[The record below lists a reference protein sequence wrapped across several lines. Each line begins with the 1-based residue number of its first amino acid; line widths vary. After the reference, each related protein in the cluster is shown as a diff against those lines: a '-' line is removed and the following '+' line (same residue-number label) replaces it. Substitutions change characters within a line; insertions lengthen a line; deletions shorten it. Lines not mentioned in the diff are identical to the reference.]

1 MYQFLSGAVMF
12 GCFVAGAFFLQA
24 YRRRADRLFA
34 LFALSFFILG
44 IERLILAVDNQPEST
59 SPLAYIPRL
68 IAFGLIVAA
77 VIEKNRALR

>member
-12 GCFVAGAFFLQA
+12 GCFVAGTFFVQA
-24 YRRRADRLFA
+24 YRRRDDRLFA

-44 IERLILAVDNQPEST
+44 IERLILAVANEPESS

-68 IAFGLIVAA
+68 IAFALIVVA
-77 VIEKNRALR
+77 VVEKNRSS